1 MIMMQFCLDLLYIV
15 SESNTIRSS
24 KGEHNVHRY
33 KPLLKN
39 I

>member
-1 MIMMQFCLDLLYIV
+1 MIKAQFCLDLLYIV
-15 SESNTIRSS
+15 SESNTIISS
-24 KGEHNVHRY
+24 KGEHNVHGY